1 VATSGF
7 GVLTTDTKVP
17 VVTETTVIT
26 DLLQSLKVV
35 AKLGVQSVR
44 EQLVVLAGLEVLLP
58 IQEPFRD
65 FELKRVLDDGDQL
78 FDLQF
83 ENGKIKFENGKI
95 K

>member
-1 VATSGF
+1 MATSGL

-35 AKLGVQSVR
+35 TKFGVQSVR
-44 EQLVVLAGLEVLLP
+44 EQLVVLASLEILLP

-78 FDLQF
+78 FDL
-83 ENGKIKFENGKI
+83 EVGLGKSSETD
-95 K
+95 

>member
-1 VATSGF
+1 VATSGL

-35 AKLGVQSVR
+35 TKFGVQSVR
-44 EQLVVLAGLEVLLP
+44 EQLVVLASLEILLP

-78 FDLQF
+78 FDL
-83 ENGKIKFENGKI
+83 EVGLGKSSETD
-95 K
+95 